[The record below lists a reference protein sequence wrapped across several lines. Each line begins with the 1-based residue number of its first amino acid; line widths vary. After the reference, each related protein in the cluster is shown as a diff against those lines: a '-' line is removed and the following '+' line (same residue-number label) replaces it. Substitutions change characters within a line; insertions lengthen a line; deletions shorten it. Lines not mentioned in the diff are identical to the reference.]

1 MRLRSFWPR
10 AAVEWGRF
18 PRRCRRRRAVVEV
31 VVVVVVVVVTMVK
44 VILVGVAE

>member
-31 VVVVVVVVVTMVK
+31 VVVVVVVTIVK

>member
-31 VVVVVVVVVTMVK
+31 VVVVVVTMVK